1 MSFVQVYV
9 AKGEIEASVIKGLF
23 ESVGIKSKISLIEN
37 NLPSRYGGTNTINGP
52 HGVYV
57 EEEKVEEAKKV
68 LSERK

>member
-1 MSFVQVYV
+1 M
-9 AKGEIEASVIKGLF
+9 AKGEIEASIIKGLF
-23 ESVGIKSKISLIEN
+23 ESVGIKSMISSIN
-37 NLPSRYGGTNTINGP
+37 NNFPSPYSGTNATNGP